1 MENLEE
7 VNQKID
13 MQNVEETPNC
23 EPNVNESDLLAKDRC
38 DKKGNR
44 CHVLCYGIPMLVLFV
59 AVVILFVLHFMQKPQ
74 TVQLPDGQTQSG
86 VILTVNN
93 DSIVEHFELVNI
105 LKSDLEKESDR
116 YSKEMAGKFNAFQ
129 EKVNN
134 YQINV
139 QNQILTQTQMQNTEA
154 ALMKEKTSLEALQ
167 ERYATILANKER
179 SVQKEIQDSI
189 INATK
194 RVNDAKYKA
203 DFVFATAEG
212 SMIVTSNPTLDITNE
227 VIAELNNAY
236 QKSKQ

>member
-23 EPNVNESDLLAKDRC
+23 EPTLNEYGKPAKDSC
-38 DKKGNR
+38 GKHGNR
-44 CHVLCYGIPMLVLFV
+44 CQILCYGIPMIVLFV
-59 AVVILFVLHFMQKPQ
+59 AVVVLFVLHFTQKPQ

-212 SMIVTSNPTLDITNE
+212 SMIVTANPTLDITNE